1 MSYLRTFLPWIVFAV
16 LPSGNWQWAALA
28 ALVVAVAVI
37 GQQLRSGVGPDAL
50 IIEIGSAVFFAVLAG
65 IAFANPDSGVHD
77 YSAALSAG
85 TLAVIAGVSLAI
97 GKPFTLGIA
106 KRTTPREVWEL
117 KPFIRTNVIIT
128 AVWTAAFALT
138 AVVLAFVA
146 HAGNA
151 HSTPATLVQVA
162 GFALPMIFTVRYVAH
177 VQAKAGAR

>member
-16 LPSGNWQWAALA
+16 LPSGNWQWAAVA

-37 GQQLRSGVGPDAL
+37 VQQIRSGVGPDAL
-50 IIEIGSAVFFAVLAG
+50 IIEIGSAVFFAVLAV

-97 GKPFTLGIA
+97 GKPFTSGIA
-106 KRTTPREVWEL
+106 KRTTPREVWGL

-151 HSTPATLVQVA
+151 HSTPATLIQVA
-162 GFALPMIFTVRYVAH
+162 GFAVPMIFTVRYVAH
-177 VQAKAGAR
+177 VQAKAGTR